1 MSLDKGIESGKEKR
15 KQYRKSKRF
24 DSTCRNHGSCKY
36 CENNRLHN
44 DKKRKVSAD
53 EKLKD
58 LDNNG

>member
-44 DKKRKVSAD
+44 NKKRKTSAD

>member
-44 DKKRKVSAD
+44 DKKRKASAED
-53 EKLKD
+53 KLKD
-58 LDNNG
+58 LNND